1 MRTGE
6 ITASLGGIALFVFLF
21 FDWIGAKGDSDAGL
35 SGWDYLGT
43 DVTGFLVF
51 LAAILAVSLGT
62 GAALGRR
69 NKLFGKPF
77 GGPTTVLGA
86 LAFDI
91 VVWRLFTVPPG
102 GELAFGIFLGLIAAA
117 AITVGG
123 YMTLQDGGI
132 DPLGIGGA
140 GGSTATTRQASTAA
154 VTTSSRATAP
164 TRSAPAKKPAAKKR
178 AAKKRAAK
186 KRAAKRS

>member
-21 FDWIGAKGDSDAGL
+21 FDWVGAKGDSDAGL

-51 LAAILAVSLGT
+51 LAAIIAVSLGT

-69 NKLFGKPF
+69 NRLFGKPF

-132 DPLGIGGA
+132 DPLGIGGG
-140 GGSTATTRQASTAA
+140 GGSTATTRQAGAGA
-154 VTTSSRATAP
+154 TTSSRAAAT
-164 TRSAPAKKPAAKKR
+164 TRTAPAKKPAAKKR